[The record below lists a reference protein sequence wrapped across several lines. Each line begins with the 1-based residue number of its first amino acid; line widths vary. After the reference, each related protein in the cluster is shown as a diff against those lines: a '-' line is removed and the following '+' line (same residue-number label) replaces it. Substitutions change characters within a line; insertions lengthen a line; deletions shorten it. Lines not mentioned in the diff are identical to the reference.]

1 MDNENINDNRSSLA
15 IIMSTKNGGKYINDQ
30 LESIKSQK
38 FKSLDLYISDNSS
51 QDDTVEKIKQFK
63 RKNPNLNIFLSKGDD
78 DTFAKNFLKL
88 LCSIKLKYKFY
99 AFCDQDDIWLDF
111 HLKRSVEEIISIR
124 EDIPYLCCS
133 RTYLVNKK
141 GVLIGRSKLFK
152 RPPSFKN
159 ALVQSIA
166 GGNTMIFNRR
176 AYDLV
181 LNANIQELPIPSHD
195 WFLYL
200 LVTAYNGKVSYCQK
214 PSVKYR
220 QHDSNLVGSN
230 RGLLSFFRR
239 FYIALNGQ
247 WKLWIDCNLE
257 LLKSSRN
264 LPKESINIINKFKL
278 MLSTNKT
285 YDKLKIFR
293 ELKIYR
299 QTFYGNINLLIALLI
314 NRL

>member
-1 MDNENINDNRSSLA
+1 MDNENINDNRSLLA

-38 FKSLDLYISDNSS
+38 FKSLDLYISDNGS

-88 LCSIKLKYKFY
+88 LCSIKPKYKFY

-133 RTYLVNKK
+133 RTLLVNKK
-141 GVLIGRSKLFK
+141 GALIGRSKLFK

-176 AYDLV
+176 AYNLV

-239 FYIALNGQ
+239 FYIALNGK